1 MEEISKRFT
10 AWKVS
15 VFGVFLVRIPSECRK
30 IWTRKT
36 KNTDTFHAVLFFL
49 YIYIRFYVLSFHSIH
64 LDFFMNLTYLNKKDT
79 YHSPPVQSNLPSH
92 LLISFWLIS
101 KPPAYSEP
109 KSICRYPT
117 TQKMKF
123 SIKDF
128 FSKCDQILRKFQSST
143 CSTCNFYIGWPS
155 MRFIDIWELAFN
167 YILFLDFMLRAI
179 NLSHKCS
186 I

>member
-10 AWKVS
+10 AWKVP

-30 IWTRKT
+30 IWTRKS

-64 LDFFMNLTYLNKKDT
+64 LDFFMNLTYLNQKDT

-128 FSKCDQILRKFQSST
+128 FSKFDQILRKFQSST